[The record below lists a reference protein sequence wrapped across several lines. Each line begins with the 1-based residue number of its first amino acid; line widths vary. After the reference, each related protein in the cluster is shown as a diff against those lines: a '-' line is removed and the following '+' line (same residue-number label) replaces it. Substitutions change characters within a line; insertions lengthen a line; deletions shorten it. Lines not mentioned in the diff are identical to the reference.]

1 MATRESPDTR
11 PTNLDISGNVDRPD
25 TPAMPDP
32 DASVTLGDSAS
43 NPLTIFPLSEE
54 EQATEYW
61 QDTEDVERST
71 TASEAE

>member
-1 MATRESPDTR
+1 MAIQESPDTR
-11 PTNLDISGNVDRPD
+11 PTDLDISGNVDTPD
-25 TPAMPDP
+25 TPAMPEP

-61 QDTEDVERST
+61 QDTEDAERST
-71 TASEAE
+71 TASEGE